1 MPQSDS
7 VAKQG
12 INGMIQDVGRKSSMG
27 LEEWQDASDEDV
39 LVASRTR
46 PELFALLVDRYE
58 DAFLRKAKS
67 ILYSAEDAEEMVQD
81 AFTRI
86 YLYGHRFKTQEG
98 ASFSSWG
105 YAILTRLCFTRYQ
118 KLKRE
123 RSRTMALEPETY
135 ERIADTEA
143 FLEDLTIRD
152 EVLMALS
159 RIPEAAA
166 SILRLQFLEGKTQ
179 EEIAASQDL
188 SVAAVKTRVHRAKK
202 TFKDAF
208 IYGEK

>member
-1 MPQSDS
+1 MSDT
-7 VAKQG
+7 VAERG
-12 INGMIQDVGRKSSMG
+12 FNGMIQDVGRKSSTW
-27 LEEWQDASDEDV
+27 LNEWTDASDEEV

-67 ILYSAEDAEEMVQD
+67 ILYRQEDAEEMVQD

-86 YLYGHRFKTQEG
+86 YLYGHRFKAQEG

-118 KLKRE
+118 KMKRE
-123 RSRTMALEPETY
+123 RSRTMELEPETY
-135 ERIADTEA
+135 ERIADTDA

-166 SILRLQFLEGKTQ
+166 RILRLQFLEGKTQ
-179 EEIAASQDL
+179 EEIAASESL

-202 TFKDAF
+202 DFREAF
-208 IYGEK
+208 AATET

>member
-1 MPQSDS
+1 MPLSDL
-7 VAKQG
+7 VAKEG
-12 INGMIQDVGRKSSMG
+12 INGMIQDVGRKSSIG
-27 LEEWQDASDEDV
+27 LEEWKDASDEEV

-46 PELFALLVDRYE
+46 PELFAILVDRYE

-67 ILYSAEDAEEMVQD
+67 ILYRVEDAEEMVQD
-81 AFTRI
+81 TFTRI
-86 YLYGHRFKTQEG
+86 YLYGHRFKAQEG
-98 ASFSSWG
+98 AQFSSWA

-118 KLKRE
+118 KMKRE
-123 RSRTMALEPETY
+123 RGRTIQLEPETY

-143 FLEDLTIRD
+143 FLDDLTIRD

-159 RIPEAAA
+159 RIPESA
-166 SILRLQFLEGKTQ
+166 SRILRLQFLEGKTQ
-179 EEIAASQDL
+179 EEIAVLEGA